1 VATLEELKTAG
12 MVVVR
17 GARCP
22 LLAVY
27 DDGKVFASITAVSTL
42 DFRYIEARSKTA
54 Y

>member
-22 LLAVY
+22 LLAVARPRRRFNVV
-27 DDGKVFASITAVSTL
+27 KRSVVFIKA
-42 DFRYIEARSKTA
+42 ARL
-54 Y
+54 